1 MALPHA
7 PNVAD
12 LGIDFTDEFAHLG
25 LITEFAGRVD
35 EALGL
40 ITEFAGRVDE
50 ALGLVINRSSDRR
63 LDVSRT
69 IPSAQSL
76 AVEPSAARDR
86 VAECRITSM
95 APGRPVS
102 RSERSSLPGRVEVW
116 LIQLP
121 ASLDRRQV
129 YVHRIGA
136 RPSKA

>member
-12 LGIDFTDEFAHLG
+12 LGIDFVDEFAHLG
-25 LITEFAGRVD
+25 QMTEFAGLVC
-35 EALGL
+35 
-40 ITEFAGRVDE
+40 E

-63 LDVSRT
+63 FDVSRT

-86 VAECRITSM
+86 AAECRITRL
-95 APGRPVS
+95 APGWPVS
-102 RSERSSLPGRVEVW
+102 RTERSSLPGRVKVW
-116 LIQLP
+116 LTQLP
-121 ASLDRRQV
+121 ASLDCRQV

-136 RPSKA
+136 SPRGIVLS